1 MVSEMNYKSDDAD
14 CVLLLL
20 CKLKPF
26 IWSMQKVVNE
36 KIVGAESQP
45 SDKKSSEK
53 NSMDAFF
60 RFVPSREEFSSNGVD
75 CEDTYT
81 ACKLY

>member
-1 MVSEMNYKSDDAD
+1 MNHKPNDAE

-26 IWSMQKVVNE
+26 IWKMQRAVNE

-45 SDKKSSEK
+45 DKKRSEK
-53 NSMDAFF
+53 DPIDAFF
-60 RFVPSREEFSSNGVD
+60 RFVPSREEFENNGVN

-81 ACKLY
+81 ACKLF